1 MHVIALGYVGV
12 EARDSR
18 RWIAFAEEVL
28 GLRATETEDGL
39 VLLRMDERAYRIAV
53 HPGNRDG
60 LAYLGWELPNVPA
73 LERAADELT
82 QQGVTFERGTEEE
95 CARRQVRGLLRFV
108 DPAGSPLELFCGQRF
123 NSTPF
128 LPTRPVSGFLTG
140 PLGMGHVVIRTPEA
154 QATADFY
161 TNVLGFRIS
170 DYFAD
175 RLIFLH
181 CNGRHHS
188 VAFGNLGPG
197 RGLSHIMLEAKSF
210 DDVGLTY
217 DLVRERQIPI
227 GMELG
232 RHSNDLMYSF
242 YMQSPSGFQIEYGYG
257 GRIVDDATWTVT
269 QLDRPSIWGHQRR
282 ELPVQAPA

>member
-1 MHVIALGYVGV
+1 MPRRWSDSSLRTYQPSRFTSTPSRLRSPRGCAVHRNPCLRRTGHGMYTSGSSASGRRIDMHVIALGYVGV

-82 QQGVTFERGTEEE
+82 QQGVTFERGTEDE

-197 RGLSHIMLEAKSF
+197 RGLSHIMLEAKS
-210 DDVGLTY
+210 
-217 DLVRERQIPI
+217 
-227 GMELG
+227 
-232 RHSNDLMYSF
+232 
-242 YMQSPSGFQIEYGYG
+242 
-257 GRIVDDATWTVT
+257 
-269 QLDRPSIWGHQRR
+269 
-282 ELPVQAPA
+282 

>member
-82 QQGVTFERGTEEE
+82 QQGVTFERGTEDE

-197 RGLSHIMLEAKSF
+197 RGLSHIMHGAWASQQRP
-210 DDVGLTY
+210 DVFLLHAIAFRIS
-217 DLVRERQIPI
+217 DRVRLRRPDRRRRDVDRDPAGPPEH
-227 GMELG
+227 LG
-232 RHSNDLMYSF
+232 
-242 YMQSPSGFQIEYGYG
+242 
-257 GRIVDDATWTVT
+257 
-269 QLDRPSIWGHQRR
+269 
-282 ELPVQAPA
+282 APATRAAGAGAGLKPRRSSRFGPPIACRLEDHI